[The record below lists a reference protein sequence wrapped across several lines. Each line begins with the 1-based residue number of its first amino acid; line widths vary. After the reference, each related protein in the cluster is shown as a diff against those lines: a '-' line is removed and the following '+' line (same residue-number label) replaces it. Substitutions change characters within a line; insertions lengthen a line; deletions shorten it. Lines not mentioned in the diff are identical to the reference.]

1 MNLLSLLLGIAA
13 VVFAVHSVQ
22 VRGCLA
28 CCTLSG
34 VCSSAALLCQLVDVN
49 RLAQSPDV
57 AAILDTAHARVVC
70 AAVLLALCTV
80 LNAVA
85 LIRSRSQQTCNH
97 C

>member
-57 AAILDTAHARVVC
+57 GTILDTAHARVVC
-70 AAVLLALCTV
+70 AAVLLALCAV

>member
-13 VVFAVHSVQ
+13 MVFAFHSIQ

-34 VCSSAALLCQLVDVN
+34 VCSSAALLCQLVEIN

-70 AAVLLALCTV
+70 TAVLLTLCTV

>member
-34 VCSSAALLCQLVDVN
+34 VCSSA
-49 RLAQSPDV
+49 
-57 AAILDTAHARVVC
+57 
-70 AAVLLALCTV
+70 VLLGLCTV

>member
-13 VVFAVHSVQ
+13 VVFA
-22 VRGCLA
+22 
-28 CCTLSG
+28 
-34 VCSSAALLCQLVDVN
+34 
-49 RLAQSPDV
+49 
-57 AAILDTAHARVVC
+57 
-70 AAVLLALCTV
+70 V